1 MARCATRAAAWPPTS
16 RGRARGDFR
25 LRVGRPPTYH
35 PDPTKEDPMARHR
48 RPAPSGGRVFQRQSR
63 HTGAALATWWIAYY
77 VDGKER
83 RESAHSADL
92 EVAQRLLRTR
102 LHAVDEGAF
111 VGPERE
117 RLTVNAILDALLD
130 FYPLHAHPSLPPPG
144 PPPKA

>member
-1 MARCATRAAAWPPTS
+1 
-16 RGRARGDFR
+16 
-25 LRVGRPPTYH
+25 
-35 PDPTKEDPMARHR
+35 MARHR

-63 HTGAALATWWIAYY
+63 HTGTPLATWWIAYY

-102 LHAVDEGAF
+102 LHAVDDGTF

-117 RLTVNAILDALLD
+117 RLTV
-130 FYPLHAHPSLPPPG
+130 PSVSFRTSAPDQSLTTGRPCRMPATRGTG
-144 PPPKA
+144 PVLSARPRDSP